1 MVQAGTI
8 LNVADVHP
16 GALSNRFEATHP
28 YPPDSTPPDPAGFTM
43 PIVEYD
49 RDEGTSVTGGY
60 VYRGAAEP
68 GLYGTYLCADFT
80 VGSGALVQGPLLHL
94 VMAMAGRSRYLTE
107 LDGDGVAE
115 LRHRIKPS
123 RDTLTG

>member
-1 MVQAGTI
+1 MTSTVVPTKDYAAVLGEVI
-8 LNVADVHP
+8 VHGQDIARP
-16 GALSNRFEATHP
+16 LGIDLT
-28 YPPDSTPPDPAGFTM
+28 PDPAAVHEVATFF
-43 PIVEYD
+43 
-49 RDEGTSVTGGY
+49 
-60 VYRGAAEP
+60 AAKDFAVNSHRQIK
-68 GLYGTYLCADFT
+68 GLTLTATDADFT

>member
-1 MVQAGTI
+1 MKI
-8 LNVADVHP
+8 SSIPHIYRNVKRWTEIISVLSKFGLADWMSQ
-16 GALSNRFEATHP
+16 SNIDFCKDQLTAT
-28 YPPDSTPPDPAGFTM
+28 D
-43 PIVEYD
+43 
-49 RDEGTSVTGGY
+49 
-60 VYRGAAEP
+60 
-68 GLYGTYLCADFT
+68 ADFT